1 MGYYYRTRLAGE
13 ALNVA
18 IEMLSTSKTFI
29 ADLSTWVNTTYQDTL
44 ARTMSSE
51 KEAWALISHCVRVV
65 FKLLRDAR
73 SSGARWTPGTSD
85 EQLVWAQLQCH
96 RVMAELRAVGFG
108 AHPALSHVL
117 NLHLQDNVVSRSKF
131 EKLEA
136 RLIEVEKIAKE
147 AKKAADKKVSFRP
160 GGSGAGGG
168 TPAGGA
174 N

>member
-1 MGYYYRTRLAGE
+1 MGYYYRTRLGGE

-18 IEMLSTSKTFI
+18 VEMLSASKTFI

-44 ARTMSSE
+44 ARMMSSE

-85 EQLVWAQLQCH
+85 KQLVWAQLQCH
-96 RVMAELRAVGFG
+96 RVMGELRAVGFG
-108 AHPALSHVL
+108 AHTALSHVL
-117 NLHLQDNVVSRSKF
+117 NLHLQDNVMLRSKF
-131 EKLEA
+131 ERLEA
-136 RLIEVEKIAKE
+136 RLIEVEKITKE
-147 AKKAADKKVSFRP
+147 AKKAADKKVSFRL
-160 GGSGAGGG
+160 GGGGAGVG
-168 TPAGGA
+168 TPAGGG